1 MTNKNTRLS
10 WQEYFLTIANAVSKR
25 STCLRRHYGA
35 IIVKDKRI
43 ISSGYNGAARGES
56 NCCDDGFCIRE
67 RMGVQH
73 EERYDLCRAIH
84 SEQNAIIN
92 ADPKEM
98 VGADI
103 YIYGEDGDGNIVD
116 SAPCYMCKRMIANA
130 RLRRVIYATPTNVVT
145 YLVRPDMDRMY
156 YKVQIHIGEGDKSI
170 DRYMT
175 TDEAVSEREALT
187 KINEYIVG
195 HSKAMNDYLKNTFG
209 TIDVPVLLRNVVELS
224 RQEYENTPSWIL

>member
-1 MTNKNTRLS
+1 
-10 WQEYFLTIANAVSKR
+10 
-25 STCLRRHYGA
+25 
-35 IIVKDKRI
+35 
-43 ISSGYNGAARGES
+43 
-56 NCCDDGFCIRE
+56 
-67 RMGVQH
+67 
-73 EERYDLCRAIH
+73 
-84 SEQNAIIN
+84 
-92 ADPKEM
+92 
-98 VGADI
+98 
-103 YIYGEDGDGNIVD
+103 
-116 SAPCYMCKRMIANA
+116 MIANA